1 MERAHHFGVP
11 VLCSAALLILVA
23 VLVVILVVILVVVL
37 VVILVLIVVLIL
49 VLVLLIH
56 GYYLRRF
63 FVLAVLPPS

>member
-23 VLVVILVVILVVVL
+23 VLVVLLVL

>member
-23 VLVVILVVILVVVL
+23 VLVVVLVVILVVV
-37 VVILVLIVVLIL
+37 LVLIVVLIL

>member
-23 VLVVILVVILVVVL
+23 VLVVLLVLVVV
-37 VVILVLIVVLIL
+37 LVLIVVLIL

-56 GYYLRRF
+56 GYYLRKI